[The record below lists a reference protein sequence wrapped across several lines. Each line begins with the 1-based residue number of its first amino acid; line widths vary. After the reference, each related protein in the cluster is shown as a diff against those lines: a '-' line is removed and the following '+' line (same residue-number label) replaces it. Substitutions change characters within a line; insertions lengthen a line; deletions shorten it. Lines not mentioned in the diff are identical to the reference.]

1 MATPLMLRRRPEG
14 GFTLIEMVL
23 AAFVIAVGLLGLT
36 LLQTMALRTSS
47 SGSRMAKA
55 VRLGDGLLDNIA
67 NEGRLRRLVS
77 QFQDPNATARLGTT
91 VYYKSDFQR
100 LNLYYDHSDKLLGT
114 STAADASTARP
125 AGTVF
130 TATVTPVVRADA
142 PVAIQGMDLKTFQVV
157 VEYLEV
163 PNPSQ
168 AAATFKR
175 TATLT
180 RTVGHAST

>member
-1 MATPLMLRRRPEG
+1 MATPLMSRRQPEG

-36 LLQTMALRTSS
+36 MLQTMALRTSS

-77 QFQDPNATARLGTT
+77 QFQDPNMATRLSAT
-91 VYYKSDFQR
+91 VYFRADFQR
-100 LNLYYDHSDKLLGT
+100 QNLYFDASDTLLGSNANADPT
-114 STAADASTARP
+114 SGRP

-130 TATVTPVVRADA
+130 TAIVTPVVRADA
-142 PVAIQGMDLKTFQVV
+142 PTGIQGMDVKTFQVV

-163 PNPSQ
+163 PNPSN

-175 TATLT
+175 SATLT
-180 RTVGHAST
+180 RTVGHASA